1 MPIIAILALAQ
12 LAAVTS
18 AVARPPRLRAVR
30 VKTPPI
36 LDGKLDDPAWALAP
50 PSGAFTQK
58 IPNDGAFPSDPT
70 TVRVLYDDDSVYV
83 GFDCPQTH
91 TPVVEWL
98 TRRDRIV
105 EVDSVTVDL
114 GPRGDHKS
122 AFQFY
127 VNASGT
133 LADGIRYNDTEYSPD
148 WDENW
153 EARTSVDA
161 HGWTAELR
169 IPLRV
174 LRLSSLPVR
183 SWDFQASRYISRRQE
198 TDVWAYFPRSVGGEV
213 SHYGRL
219 DGTERARA
227 ARPVE
232 ARPFIVGRLRRRDRT
247 DPTLGQLASGTDVV
261 GSAGLDLGWHPTPDL
276 TLDATFNPDFAQVEA
291 DQVVLNLS
299 NVATY
304 YPEKRPFFL
313 DGIDAFTTPFQ
324 LLYSRRIGAAPPIPS
339 LRTDDVNRELLVD
352 APEASTIYGA
362 TKLTWRVANTWS
374 VGTLQAVTAPNSVQV
389 QLGDGSRVTRTVS
402 PLSAFTVVRVKHD
415 MGENAEVGVTTTSVT
430 HAERTT
436 NYPSVAASPGDA
448 GGAGETGATTLC
460 PTPLQLTPFV
470 QIPLQVRPSG
480 VCFNDAYVGAI
491 DWRWRAPGGD
501 YVTGG
506 QFASSILGKGP
517 PRPVADGTVERP
529 GDVGWA
535 VQAYIAREGGRHWVG
550 SLRADIESA
559 RFEINDLGYDARAN
573 LVSGSAN
580 VEYRELAPWGPFLEN
595 HEAVFARPTFSQT
608 GLALGT
614 ALNVASFGRFKN
626 RWEYWLDAHHLTTRF
641 DDREVGDGTALER
654 PSSTGTEM
662 FIATDA
668 TRRLALDVDQVTEL
682 VAAGFNMAGSAGLHV
697 RVLPQFDF
705 DLLPTWQWSRGETRF
720 ATQGAAPGDHL
731 FGQLEA
737 KSVGLTIRTTYTFAP
752 RLTLQGYAQ
761 VFLASRHFSHFAG
774 YTADPGGS
782 PARVRLADL
791 SPFAGALPANPD
803 SEQGVLDVN
812 LVLRW
817 EFALGSIVYLVYT
830 RSQLPTTVLGAN
842 DVGTLDLG
850 AVRRAPA
857 SDAVLVK
864 VSYWYL

>member
-1 MPIIAILALAQ
+1 MPLLAVLALALAQ
-12 LAAVTS
+12 AGARALAPDP
-18 AVARPPRLRAVR
+18 PPRLRAVR
-30 VKTPPI
+30 VKTPPV
-36 LDGKLDDPAWALAP
+36 LDGKLDDPSWALAA

-58 IPNDGAFPSDPT
+58 IPDDGAAPSDPT
-70 TVRVLYDDDSVYV
+70 TVRVLYDDEAVYV

-91 TPVVEWL
+91 TPIVEWL

-127 VNASGT
+127 VNVSGT
-133 LADGIRYNDTEYSPD
+133 LADGIRYNDTEYSSD

-153 EARTSVDA
+153 DARTHVDG

-198 TDVWAYFPRSVGGEV
+198 TDVWAYFPRRLGGEV

-219 DGTERARA
+219 DGTEGARA
-227 ARPVE
+227 ATPVE

-247 DPTLGQLASGTDVV
+247 DPALGQLASGTDVL
-261 GSAGLDLGWHPTPDL
+261 GSAGLDLGWNPSPDV

-313 DGIDAFTTPFQ
+313 AGIDVFTTPFQ
-324 LLYSRRIGAAPPIPS
+324 LLYTRRMGAVPPVPS
-339 LRTDDVNRELLVD
+339 LRTDAAHRELLVD
-352 APEASTIYGA
+352 QPEASTIYGA
-362 TKLTWRVANTWS
+362 TKLAWRMADTWS
-374 VGTLQAVTAPNSVQV
+374 VAMLQAVTAANGVQV
-389 QLGDGSRVTRTVS
+389 QLGDGSRVTRTVA
-402 PLSAFTVVRVKHD
+402 PLSSFGVARVRHD
-415 MGENAEVGVTTTSVT
+415 MVDNAEVGVTATAVT
-430 HAERTT
+430 HAERTAS
-436 NYPSVAASPGDA
+436 YPSVAPSPGNA
-448 GGAGETGATTLC
+448 GGAGATTLC
-460 PTPLQLTPFV
+460 PTPVQLTPFV

-480 VCFNDAYVGAI
+480 VCFNDAYAAAV

-506 QFASSILGKGP
+506 QVASSVLGKGP
-517 PRPVADGTVERP
+517 ARPVADGTVERP
-529 GDVGWA
+529 GDAGWA
-535 VQAYIAREGGRHWVG
+535 VQAYVAKEGGRHWTG
-550 SLRADIESA
+550 SLRVDIESA

-580 VEYRELAPWGPFLEN
+580 MEYRELTPWGPFLES
-595 HEAVFARPTFSQT
+595 HEAVFVRPSFSQA

-614 ALNVASFGRFKN
+614 ATVVATYGRFKN
-626 RWEYWLDAHHLTTRF
+626 LWDYWIDVHHMSTRF

-654 PSSTGTEM
+654 ASSTGTEI
-662 FIATDA
+662 FVATDA
-668 TRRLALDVDQVTEL
+668 TRRLALNVDQVTE
-682 VAAGFNMAGSAGLHV
+682 VMAAGFNVAGSAGLNV

-705 DLLPTWQWSRGETRF
+705 DLLPTWQWSRGEPRF
-720 ATQGAAPGDHL
+720 AAQGAAPGDYL
-731 FGQLEA
+731 FGRLEA
-737 KSVGLTIRTTYTFAP
+737 KSVGLTVRTTYTFTP

-761 VFLASRHFSHFAG
+761 LFLSSRHFSQFTE
-774 YTADPGGS
+774 YTAGPGGS

-791 SPFAGALPANPD
+791 SPLAGAVTANPD
-803 SEQGVLDVN
+803 SEQGVLDLN
-812 LVLRW
+812 LVFRW

-830 RSQLPTTVLGAN
+830 RAQSPVTVLGAN
-842 DVGTLDLG
+842 DAGTLDIGALG
-850 AVRRAPA
+850 RAPV
-857 SDAVLVK
+857 SDTVLVK
-864 VSYWYL
+864 LSYWYL